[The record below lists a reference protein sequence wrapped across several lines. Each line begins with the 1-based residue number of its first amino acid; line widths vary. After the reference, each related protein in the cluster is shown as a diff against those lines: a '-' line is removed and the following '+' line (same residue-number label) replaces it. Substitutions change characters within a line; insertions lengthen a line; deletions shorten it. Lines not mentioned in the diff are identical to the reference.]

1 MMSPQM
7 AVLLGLAV
15 ALVVFGVLLWK
26 YDQPRGRGTVEVT
39 ITANT
44 DPFTRSMSDL
54 ARQLRNTTWNLP
66 DLSPWT
72 DKIRADMQAFASQME
87 KVRIAANSAGTHDAG
102 GVLDLR
108 AWATMSPETPA
119 EREVRVAGLA
129 AKMQVRAGM
138 DPTVELDT
146 LLRQIRAHR
155 NLTYEERA
163 LVAAAAIRGWAEHRT
178 TGRPDSVAFNRLLCG
193 HHVEVAAAV
202 GGVS

>member
-1 MMSPQM
+1 MSPQM

-15 ALVVFGVLLWK
+15 ALVVFGLLLWK
-26 YDQPRGRGTVEVT
+26 YDQPRGHGTVEVT
-39 ITANT
+39 ITADT
-44 DPFTRSMSDL
+44 SRFDAAMSNWN
-54 ARQLRNTTWNLP
+54 ASPGMVWNLSN
-66 DLSPWT
+66 LT
-72 DKIRADMQAFASQME
+72 RFAT
-87 KVRIAANSAGTHDAG
+87 AANAAAVDLEVSMRKVIEAMRAVGVG
-102 GVLDLR
+102 GL
-108 AWATMSPETPA
+108 ETPA

-155 NLTYEERA
+155 NLTYEERG
-163 LVAAAAIRGWAEHRT
+163 LVAAAALRGWAEHRD